1 MKGGLMKLF
10 NNNSLNIT
18 VNRDSV
24 CLGDD
29 CLDHRKKYKISKD
42 ATYIDLF
49 NLIKEDKYLPNISGN
64 NVVWVLKNSE
74 YPCIFSYL
82 TFDDKLIKNI
92 EEESL
97 TLICKNDKNLTFEYF
112 CNKERWKEY
121 MDN

>member
-1 MKGGLMKLF
+1 MKLI
-10 NNNSLNIT
+10 NNNSLNII
-18 VNRDSV
+18 VNRSSV

-29 CLDHRKKYKISKD
+29 CLDHRKKYKLSKD

-97 TLICKNDKNLTFEYF
+97 TLICKNDKNLTFKYF

-121 MDN
+121 MNS